1 MSNIYLRLPTS
12 RCQFFRNRDPK
23 RVLAKDEPLVF
34 SVYSPEYF
42 VMRSSLTNAGAL
54 SQEVNT
60 QCFSQQQWR
69 NMLNGRHPLG
79 GNMLVT
85 RDTSEYLTYDE
96 VLHLNGNK
104 EYSKSDNEDYLCI
117 KLPSE
122 IEVIDTVRA
131 VTPTWNL
138 DRSGIYKLLELLNN
152 DFKRSVVEWALATFD
167 FCTANGKIIA
177 RSKAAMLE
185 RYLMR
190 YGINPS
196 TEEKDNLRRVVERW
210 LKSEHNFFKAYS
222 CLDMQYEDMSESEHH
237 IDEIS
242 WLP

>member
-1 MSNIYLRLPTS
+1 MPNIYLRLPTS

-23 RVLAKDEPLVF
+23 HVLAKDEPLVF
-34 SVYSPEYF
+34 SAYSSEYF
-42 VMRSSLTNAGAL
+42 VIRSSLTNASAL
-54 SQEVNT
+54 TQKINP
-60 QCFSQQQWR
+60 QCFSHQQWR

-79 GNMLVT
+79 GNVLVT

-96 VLHLNGNK
+96 VQHLNGNK
-104 EYSKSDNEDYLCI
+104 EYGKSDNEDYLCI

-138 DRSGIYKLLELLNN
+138 DHSGVSKLLELLNN

-190 YGINPS
+190 YGIDPS
-196 TEEKDNLRRVVERW
+196 SEEKDNLRRVVERW
-210 LKSEHNFFKAYS
+210 IKSEHNFFKAYS
-222 CLDMQYEDMSESEHH
+222 CLDMQYEDMSEHEHH
-237 IDEIS
+237 IDEFQ

>member
-1 MSNIYLRLPTS
+1 MPNIYLRLPMS
-12 RCQFFRNRDPK
+12 RCQFFRHRDPK
-23 RVLAKDEPLVF
+23 RVLAKNEPVVF

-54 SQEVNT
+54 SHEVNT
-60 QCFSQQQWR
+60 QCFSHLQWC

-79 GNMLVT
+79 GNVLVT

-104 EYSKSDNEDYLCI
+104 EYAKSDNEDYLCI

-138 DRSGIYKLLELLNN
+138 DRSGVYKLLELLNN

-190 YGINPS
+190 YGIDPS
-196 TEEKDNLRRVVERW
+196 SEEKDNLRRVVERW
-210 LKSEHNFFKAYS
+210 IKSEHNFFKAYS
-222 CLDMQYEDMSESEHH
+222 CLDMQYEDRTEHEHH

-242 WLP
+242 LLP

>member
-1 MSNIYLRLPTS
+1 MPNIYLRLPTS

-85 RDTSEYLTYDE
+85 RDNSEYLTYDE

-104 EYSKSDNEDYLCI
+104 EYSKSNNEDYLCI

-196 TEEKDNLRRVVERW
+196 SEEKDNLRRVVERW

>member
-1 MSNIYLRLPTS
+1 MPNIYLRLPTS

-23 RVLAKDEPLVF
+23 HVLAKDEPLVF
-34 SVYSPEYF
+34 SAYSSEYF
-42 VMRSSLTNAGAL
+42 VIRSSLTNASAL
-54 SQEVNT
+54 TQKINP
-60 QCFSQQQWR
+60 QCFSHQQWR

-79 GNMLVT
+79 GNVLVT
-85 RDTSEYLTYDE
+85 RDTSEYLMYDE
-96 VLHLNGNK
+96 VQHLNGNK
-104 EYSKSDNEDYLCI
+104 EYGKSDNEDYLCI

-138 DRSGIYKLLELLNN
+138 DHSGVSKLLELLNN

-190 YGINPS
+190 YGIDPS
-196 TEEKDNLRRVVERW
+196 SEEKDNLRRVVERW
-210 LKSEHNFFKAYS
+210 IKSEHNFFKAYS
-222 CLDMQYEDMSESEHH
+222 CLDMQYEDMSEHEHH
-237 IDEIS
+237 IDEFQ

>member
-1 MSNIYLRLPTS
+1 MPNIYLRLPTS
-12 RCQFFRNRDPK
+12 RCQFFRNRDAK
-23 RVLAKDEPLVF
+23 HVLAKDEPLVF
-34 SVYSPEYF
+34 SAYTPEYF

-54 SQEVNT
+54 TQKVNP
-60 QCFSQQQWR
+60 QCFSHQQWR

-79 GNMLVT
+79 GSVLVT
-85 RDTSEYLTYDE
+85 RDASSYLTYEE
-96 VLHLNGNK
+96 VHHLYGVK
-104 EYSKSDNEDYLCI
+104 EYGKSDNEDYLCI

-122 IEVIDTVRA
+122 IEVIDTVKV

-138 DRSGIYKLLELLNN
+138 DRSGVSKLLELLNN

-190 YGINPS
+190 YGIDPS
-196 TEEKDNLRRVVERW
+196 IEEKDNLRRVIERW
-210 LKSEHNFFKAYS
+210 IKAEHNFFKAYS
-222 CLDMQYEDMSESEHH
+222 CLDMQYEDVSEHEHH
-237 IDEIS
+237 IDEFQ

>member
-1 MSNIYLRLPTS
+1 MPNIYLRLPMS
-12 RCQFFRNRDPK
+12 RCQFFRHRDPK
-23 RVLAKDEPLVF
+23 RVLAKNEPVVF

-54 SQEVNT
+54 SHEVNT
-60 QCFSQQQWR
+60 QCFSHQQWC

-79 GNMLVT
+79 GNVLVT

-104 EYSKSDNEDYLCI
+104 EYAKSDNEDYLCI

-131 VTPTWNL
+131 VTPWNL
-138 DRSGIYKLLELLNN
+138 DRSGVYKLLELLSN

-190 YGINPS
+190 YGIVPS
-196 TEEKDNLRRVVERW
+196 SEEKDNLRRVVERW
-210 LKSEHNFFKAYS
+210 IKSEHNFFKAYS
-222 CLDMQYEDMSESEHH
+222 CLDMQYEDRTEHEHH

>member
-1 MSNIYLRLPTS
+1 MPNIYLRLPMS

-23 RVLAKDEPLVF
+23 RVLAKNEPVVF

-54 SQEVNT
+54 SHEVNT
-60 QCFSQQQWR
+60 QCFSYQQWC

-79 GNMLVT
+79 GNVLVT

-104 EYSKSDNEDYLCI
+104 EYAKSDNEDYLCI

-138 DRSGIYKLLELLNN
+138 DRSGVYKLLELLNN

-190 YGINPS
+190 YGIDPS
-196 TEEKDNLRRVVERW
+196 SEEKDNLRRVVERW
-210 LKSEHNFFKAYS
+210 IKSEHNFFKAYS
-222 CLDMQYEDMSESEHH
+222 CLDMQYEDRTEHEHH

-242 WLP
+242 

>member
-1 MSNIYLRLPTS
+1 MPNIYLRLPTS

-60 QCFSQQQWR
+60 QCFTQQQWR

-138 DRSGIYKLLELLNN
+138 ERSGIYKLLELLNN

>member
-1 MSNIYLRLPTS
+1 MPNIYLRLPTS

-85 RDTSEYLTYDE
+85 RDNSEYLTYDE

-104 EYSKSDNEDYLCI
+104 EYSKSNNEDYLCI

-196 TEEKDNLRRVVERW
+196 SEEKDNLRRVVERW

-222 CLDMQYEDMSESEHH
+222 CLDIQYEDMSESEHH

>member
-1 MSNIYLRLPTS
+1 MPNIYLRLPMS
-12 RCQFFRNRDPK
+12 RCQFFRHRDPK
-23 RVLAKDEPLVF
+23 CVLAKNEPLVF
-34 SVYSPEYF
+34 SVYSSEYF

-60 QCFSQQQWR
+60 QCFSHQQWC
-69 NMLNGRHPLG
+69 NMLHGRHPLG
-79 GNMLVT
+79 GNVLVT

-104 EYSKSDNEDYLCI
+104 EYAKSDNEDYLCI

-138 DRSGIYKLLELLNN
+138 DRSGVYKLLELLNN

-190 YGINPS
+190 YGIDPS
-196 TEEKDNLRRVVERW
+196 SEEKDNLRRVVERW
-210 LKSEHNFFKAYS
+210 IKSEHKFFKAYS
-222 CLDMQYEDMSESEHH
+222 CLDMQYEDRTEHEHH

>member
-1 MSNIYLRLPTS
+1 MPNIYLRLPMS

-23 RVLAKDEPLVF
+23 RVLAKNEPLVF

-42 VMRSSLTNAGAL
+42 VMRSSLTNVGAL
-54 SQEVNT
+54 SQKVNT
-60 QCFSQQQWR
+60 QCFSHQQWC

-79 GNMLVT
+79 GNVLVT

-104 EYSKSDNEDYLCI
+104 EYAKSDNEDYLCI

-138 DRSGIYKLLELLNN
+138 DRSGVYKLLELLNN

-190 YGINPS
+190 YGIDPS
-196 TEEKDNLRRVVERW
+196 SEEKDNLRRVVERW
-210 LKSEHNFFKAYS
+210 IKSEHNFFKAYS
-222 CLDMQYEDMSESEHH
+222 CLDMQYEDRTEHEHH

>member
-1 MSNIYLRLPTS
+1 MPNIYLRLPMS

-23 RVLAKDEPLVF
+23 RVLAKNEPVVF

-54 SQEVNT
+54 SQKVNT
-60 QCFSQQQWR
+60 QCFSHQQWC

-79 GNMLVT
+79 GNVLVT

-104 EYSKSDNEDYLCI
+104 EYAKSDNEDYLCI

-138 DRSGIYKLLELLNN
+138 DRSGVYKLLELLNN

-190 YGINPS
+190 YGIDPS
-196 TEEKDNLRRVVERW
+196 SEEKDNLRRVVERW
-210 LKSEHNFFKAYS
+210 IKSEHNFFKAYS
-222 CLDMQYEDMSESEHH
+222 FLDMQYEDRTEHEHH

>member
-1 MSNIYLRLPTS
+1 MPNIYLRLPTS

-79 GNMLVT
+79 GNILVT
-85 RDTSEYLTYDE
+85 RDFSEYLTYDE

>member
-1 MSNIYLRLPTS
+1 MPNIYLRLPTS
-12 RCQFFRNRDPK
+12 RCQFFRNRDSK
-23 RVLAKDEPLVF
+23 HVLAKDEPLVF
-34 SVYSPEYF
+34 SAYSPEYF

-60 QCFSQQQWR
+60 QCFSHQQWR

-79 GNMLVT
+79 GNVLVT
-85 RDTSEYLTYDE
+85 RDTSEYLTYEE

-104 EYSKSDNEDYLCI
+104 DYTKSDNEDYLCI

-122 IEVIDTVRA
+122 IEVIDTVKA

-138 DRSGIYKLLELLNN
+138 DRSGVSKLLELLNN

-190 YGINPS
+190 YGIDPS
-196 TEEKDNLRRVVERW
+196 VEEKDNLRRVIERW
-210 LKSEHNFFKAYS
+210 IKSEHNFFKSYS
-222 CLDMQYEDMSESEHH
+222 CLDMQYEDTTEHEHH
-237 IDEIS
+237 IDVFQ

>member
-1 MSNIYLRLPTS
+1 MPNIYLRLPTS
-12 RCQFFRNRDPK
+12 RCQFFRHRDPK

-42 VMRSSLTNAGAL
+42 VMRSSLTNAGAF

-85 RDTSEYLTYDE
+85 RDNSEYLTYDE
-96 VLHLNGNK
+96 VLHLNDNK

-122 IEVIDTVRA
+122 IEVIDTVKA

-138 DRSGIYKLLELLNN
+138 VRSGIYKLLELLNN

-196 TEEKDNLRRVVERW
+196 SEEKDNLRRVVERW
-210 LKSEHNFFKAYS
+210 IKSEHNFFKAYS

>member
-1 MSNIYLRLPTS
+1 MPNIYLRLPTS

-85 RDTSEYLTYDE
+85 RDFSEYLTYDE
-96 VLHLNGNK
+96 VLRLNGNK

-138 DRSGIYKLLELLNN
+138 DRIGIYKLLELLNN

-196 TEEKDNLRRVVERW
+196 SEEKDNLRRVVERW
-210 LKSEHNFFKAYS
+210 IKSEHNFFKAYS

>member
-1 MSNIYLRLPTS
+1 MPNIYLRLPTS

-42 VMRSSLTNAGAL
+42 VMRSSLTNAGVL

-85 RDTSEYLTYDE
+85 RDNSEYLTYDE

-210 LKSEHNFFKAYS
+210 IKSEHNFFKAYS

>member
-1 MSNIYLRLPTS
+1 MPNIYLRLPMS

-23 RVLAKDEPLVF
+23 RVLAKNEPVVF

-54 SQEVNT
+54 SHEVNT
-60 QCFSQQQWR
+60 QCFSHQQWC
-69 NMLNGRHPLG
+69 NMLNGRHPIG
-79 GNMLVT
+79 GNVLVT

-104 EYSKSDNEDYLCI
+104 EYAKSDNEDYLCI

-138 DRSGIYKLLELLNN
+138 DRSGVYKLLELLNN

-190 YGINPS
+190 YGIDPS
-196 TEEKDNLRRVVERW
+196 SEEKDNLRRVVERW
-210 LKSEHNFFKAYS
+210 IKSEHNFFKAYS
-222 CLDMQYEDMSESEHH
+222 CLDMQYEDRTEHEHH

>member
-1 MSNIYLRLPTS
+1 MPNIYLRLPMS
-12 RCQFFRNRDPK
+12 RCQFFRHRDPK
-23 RVLAKDEPLVF
+23 RVLAKNEPVVF

-54 SQEVNT
+54 SHEVNT
-60 QCFSQQQWR
+60 QCFSHQQWC

-79 GNMLVT
+79 GNVLVT

-104 EYSKSDNEDYLCI
+104 EYAKSDNEDYLCI

-138 DRSGIYKLLELLNN
+138 DRSGVYKLLELLNN

-167 FCTANGKIIA
+167 FCTANGKPQI
-177 RSKAAMLE
+177 R
-185 RYLMR
+185 
-190 YGINPS
+190 N
-196 TEEKDNLRRVVERW
+196 
-210 LKSEHNFFKAYS
+210 
-222 CLDMQYEDMSESEHH
+222 
-237 IDEIS
+237 
-242 WLP
+242 

>member
-1 MSNIYLRLPTS
+1 MPNIYLRLPMS

-23 RVLAKDEPLVF
+23 RVLAKNEPVVF

-54 SQEVNT
+54 SHEVNT
-60 QCFSQQQWR
+60 QCFSHQQWC

-79 GNMLVT
+79 GNVLVT

-104 EYSKSDNEDYLCI
+104 EYAKSDNEDYLCI

-138 DRSGIYKLLELLNN
+138 DRSGVYKLLELLNN

-190 YGINPS
+190 YGIDPS
-196 TEEKDNLRRVVERW
+196 SEEKDNLRRVVERW
-210 LKSEHNFFKAYS
+210 IKSEHNFFKAYS
-222 CLDMQYEDMSESEHH
+222 CLDMQYEDRTEHEHH

>member
-1 MSNIYLRLPTS
+1 MPNIYLRLPMS

-23 RVLAKDEPLVF
+23 RVLAKNEPVVF

-54 SQEVNT
+54 SQKVNT
-60 QCFSQQQWR
+60 QCFSHQQWC

-79 GNMLVT
+79 GNVLVT

-104 EYSKSDNEDYLCI
+104 EYAKSDNEDYLCI

-138 DRSGIYKLLELLNN
+138 DRSGVYKLFELLNN

-190 YGINPS
+190 YGIDPS
-196 TEEKDNLRRVVERW
+196 SEEKDNLRRVVERW
-210 LKSEHNFFKAYS
+210 IKSEHNFFKAYS
-222 CLDMQYEDMSESEHH
+222 CLDMQYEDRTEHEHH

>member
-1 MSNIYLRLPTS
+1 MPNIYLRLPTS

-85 RDTSEYLTYDE
+85 RDFSEYLTYDE

>member
-1 MSNIYLRLPTS
+1 MPNIYLRLPMS

-23 RVLAKDEPLVF
+23 RVLAKNEPVVF

-54 SQEVNT
+54 SHEVNT
-60 QCFSQQQWR
+60 QCFSYQQWC

-79 GNMLVT
+79 GNVLVT

-104 EYSKSDNEDYLCI
+104 EYAKSDNEDYLCI

-138 DRSGIYKLLELLNN
+138 DRSGVYKLLELLNN

-190 YGINPS
+190 YGIDPS
-196 TEEKDNLRRVVERW
+196 SEEKDNLRRVVERW
-210 LKSEHNFFKAYS
+210 IKSEHNFFKAYS
-222 CLDMQYEDMSESEHH
+222 CLDMQYEDRTEHEHH